1 MLIWSSTRIRNRW
14 RSRHSASGL
23 HLWTFNLWTLMVT
36 LVILRDDRL
45 LRLRWDARGHNR
57 VFGQGM
63 RLSQPH
69 RVYWC
74 SNDYCILLT
83 PSLPHSLTRTSL
95 VWFFII
101 TGLLLFC
108 GASASASRHQ
118 LLFPCVIDTALC
130 ICRPFAESP
139 QVLHRQQTLSLR
151 WWNSPCLNAF
161 THTVGYAVSCDPAS
175 FRRQSDLIYNLN
187 GIKTEIN

>member
-1 MLIWSSTRIRNRW
+1 MPESIIVSSDKGCDCPSLTVFTD
-14 RSRHSASGL
+14 A
-23 HLWTFNLWTLMVT
+23 VT
-36 LVILRDDRL
+36 MI
-45 LRLRWDARGHNR
+45 AY
-57 VFGQGM
+57 
-63 RLSQPH
+63 S
-69 RVYWC
+69 
-74 SNDYCILLT
+74 
-83 PSLPHSLTRTSL
+83 SLPHSLTRTSL

-108 GASASASRHQ
+108 GASASTSVSTSRHQ